1 MDSFA
6 SLAPLD
12 PLYPLAPLYVAASP
26 TSPEID
32 FRFDHATLSI
42 KGESY
47 PENAAAFYGPLI
59 ARVRGYLA
67 GCDGATITVNVSLA
81 YFNSSSTKMLFTLFE
96 ALNQAA
102 LAGNAVRLN
111 WYHDED
117 DDTILEF
124 GQELQIDFQALDFHD
139 HPVSN

>member
-1 MDSFA
+1 ME
-6 SLAPLD
+6 
-12 PLYPLAPLYVAASP
+12 PLYINASP

-32 FRFDHATLSI
+32 FRFAQHTLSI

-47 PENAAAFYGPLI
+47 PENAAAFYGPVIHSL
-59 ARVRGYLA
+59 RDYLA
-67 GCDGATITVNVSLA
+67 QCEADTEITVHVSLA

-96 ALNQAA
+96 ALNDAA
-102 LAGNAVRLN
+102 LAGKRVCLN

-124 GQELQIDFQALDFHD
+124 GQELQDDFGALDFID
-139 HPVSN
+139 HPVCSN

>member
-1 MDSFA
+1 MQ
-6 SLAPLD
+6 PLFIS
-12 PLYPLAPLYVAASP
+12 ASP

-32 FRFDHATLSI
+32 FRFDQHTLSI

-47 PENAAAFYGPLI
+47 PENAAAFYGPVIERLR
-59 ARVRGYLA
+59 AWLA
-67 GCDGATITVNVSLA
+67 GCQQATISVNVSLA
-81 YFNSSSTKMLFTLFE
+81 YFNSSSTKMLFTLFD

-102 LAGNAVRLN
+102 LAGNRVRLN

-124 GQELQIDFQALDFHD
+124 GQELRDDFAALDFCD
-139 HPVSN
+139 HAVSGH

>member
-1 MDSFA
+1 ME
-6 SLAPLD
+6 PLFIS
-12 PLYPLAPLYVAASP
+12 ASP

-32 FRFDHATLSI
+32 FRFDQDTLSI

-59 ARVRGYLA
+59 ARVQAYLD
-67 GCDGATITVNVSLA
+67 GCNDASITVNVSLA
-81 YFNSSSTKMLFTLFE
+81 YFNSSSTKMLFSFFD
-96 ALNQAA
+96 ALNKAA
-102 LAGNAVRLN
+102 IAGNQVRLN

-124 GQELQIDFQALDFHD
+124 GQELQDDFGALDFHD